1 MAALEIR
8 MQQVIFQLR
17 PVRLQLGQPDENV
30 VVIRGDLILTLDKP
44 KTVQEVTVKLSNHY
58 SLNMPREGARRVR
71 NCACGSK
78 FEAAHQRSGVLFEQ
92 AQSLLHDSQ
101 VLEGQKYALRSF

>member
-1 MAALEIR
+1 MATLEIR

-17 PVRLQLGQPDENV
+17 PVRSQLGQPDENV
-30 VVIRGDLILTLDKP
+30 VVLILTLDKP
-44 KTVQEVTVKLSNHY
+44 KMVQEVTVKLSNHY